1 MMTDQLASQYRYDPA
16 TGLLFKKHKRGGE
29 HEVGSRNVSTRYL
42 ELIFEGK
49 KYQAHRVA
57 WLLQTGSWP
66 KGFIDHINGVRD
78 DNRIENLRDVSSR
91 ENQMNSKMNSRNTS
105 GVVGVVWRWKTKT
118 WEASIKVFG
127 KRIHLGNYADIS
139 HAAAARK
146 SAEKEHGFHPN
157 HGRAA

>member
-1 MMTDQLASQYRYDPA
+1 MIDLILKSYRYDPES
-16 TGLLFKKHKRGGE
+16 GKLFKLHKIGE
-29 HEVGSRNVSTRYL
+29 REVGSRNVSTGYL
-42 ELIFEGK
+42 ELIFDGR

-57 WLLQTGSWP
+57 WLLQAGAWP
-66 KGFIDHINGVRD
+66 KGFIDHINGARD

-91 ENQMNSKMNSRNTS
+91 ENQMNMKMNSRNTS

-127 KRIHLGNYADIS
+127 KRIHLGNYADIR

-146 SAEKEHGFHPN
+146 AAEKEHGFHPN